1 MATFALAESEW
12 TTIRREVGNLMGGLL
27 TFFVLHSRL
36 VCLRYDHPDLLVY
49 QII

>member
-1 MATFALAESEW
+1 
-12 TTIRREVGNLMGGLL
+12 MGGLL

-36 VCLRYDHPDLLVY
+36 VNLSNDHPDLLVY